1 MKIEFTAYPRTQQG
15 TGASRRLR
23 RAGRAPGVVYGAGQ
37 DARAIELDHNALH
50 RHLKMEA
57 FHASILEMTLEGQ
70 KQRVLLRDFQMHP
83 WKPEVQHVDFQ
94 RVDPNKKIYMSVP
107 LHFINADT
115 CPGVKLGGGVINH
128 ILTEVE
134 IQCLPDHLP
143 EHIDVD
149 LGSLELNQSVHLND
163 LKLPEGVEIA
173 AKLHAENPTVVL
185 VQVPRAAIA
194 EEEAAAAEAAA
205 ATEGAA
211 EAAPAAAATEAT
223 EQKGAEKKEK

>member
-1 MKIEFTAYPRTQQG
+1 MKIEVVAFPRKQQG

-23 RAGRAPGVVYGAGQ
+23 RAGRAPGIVYGAGQ

-50 RHLKMEA
+50 RHLKMES
-57 FHASILEMTLEGQ
+57 FHASILEMTLDGE
-70 KQRVLLRDFQMHP
+70 KQPVLLRDFQMHP

-94 RVDPNKKIYMSVP
+94 RIDPTKKIYMSVP
-107 LHFINADT
+107 LHFINGDT

-143 EHIDVD
+143 ENISVD
-149 LGSLELNQSVHLND
+149 LGNLELGQSIRLND
-163 LKLPEGVEIA
+163 LQLPEGVEIA
-173 AKLHAENPTVVL
+173 AKLHAENPTVVS
-185 VQVPRAAIA
+185 VQVPRVAAA
-194 EEEAAAAEAAA
+194 DEAAAGEAAA
-205 ATEGAA
+205 VEGAG
-211 EAAPAAAATEAT
+211 EAAPAAGATEAT